1 MSKKLK
7 VNQDACVGCGLCV
20 GTFPETFEFNDD
32 NKAKVVAECEDAT
45 AEEAIASCP
54 AGAIEEE

>member
-7 VNQDACVGCGLCV
+7 VNKEACVGCGLCV
-20 GTFPETFEFNDD
+20 GTFPETFDFDDD
-32 NKAKVVAECEDAT
+32 NQAKVIAECDEVT

>member
-7 VNQDACVGCGLCV
+7 INKEACVGCGLCV
-20 GTFPETFEFNDD
+20 GTFPETFDFDDD
-32 NKAKVVAECEDAT
+32 NQAKVIAECDEAT

-54 AGAIEEE
+54 ARAIEEE